1 MYCESCLLKGK
12 SSLFPSGAFNPDYYI
27 LGDVATQA
35 ELEANQVFSITTPA
49 GQYLNNVCQ
58 SIGMTQD
65 NTRLFKIVRCA
76 PDYYSNSEDLPARE
90 NCHHY
95 AFMDIFKTS
104 PKIIITLGRE
114 ASKVLLGDRAT
125 AISTIR
131 GRIYEVL
138 IEGQIYRVMPT
149 FSPNFI
155 VNNPSQSEQFVNDLL
170 HAMSYVKGD
179 LIDIGQKELLYAKNY
194 EEFYN
199 YYEDKLK
206 DKLIISFDLE
216 TNARDSRSQDARMVG
231 FSMAPDGSSGIYVV
245 RESLEY
251 KMPAK
256 DWTKIT
262 ELAKSILSEKTAL
275 IHNTMYEVPFTYNE
289 WSFYIENFIDTLI
302 KARLLLGGKI
312 GAGLKDRCI
321 LDLGYPDWDHD
332 LDEYRAGFTTLL
344 SKLKPTSSGSA
355 RWDFTHMKNR
365 GLASLYDEY
374 ASEIEN
380 GRELDKRCNACYDA
394 INKIR
399 NVILKYY
406 TSDTDYSIIIELIS
420 DELVALIDVDYSGP
434 FSYGFI
440 PLRIITKYGA
450 MDSVATQDLNI
461 YLDKKLEEYSAQL
474 GINLK
479 NGYEYMRRH
488 YVAGTWMEMNGLY
501 WNDEVANQEKKWYED
516 QCFKT
521 SLAMIDSPF
530 LDNMLFNEQQW
541 MLNDYI
547 VENHLDLVRQILG
560 NFYIMKSGIKL
571 ESTGELIRY
580 KRLLERLGPS
590 FANQYRSVLLNLVR
604 QKARTHNHYTE
615 LKYIFNPASPKQSM
629 KDTLNSIF
637 ITPEIQIAHFMNK
650 LNVMLDDGDFNIEKY
665 PPSDRPLFR
674 VLLDCR
680 NYNKYIDDYN
690 NLDESAE
697 DTEIL
702 ARIESMEEKLDIIDD
717 GQEVEE
723 DTRKRV
729 KLTKGDTFKRFAA
742 TLAETRIQS
751 RELTRS
757 ASESM
762 NYHLDSIS
770 ENNIIEINNYYCI
783 TGVDV
788 DDQSTWTDRY
798 KFLVNFRIWKKCNK
812 MITTYINGAKV
823 GRGSVWIVDKN
834 SLESG
839 DTLTRRKRLYDGNV
853 HEDETCLMQPT
864 YKVCTASSFRWQA
877 GMHCLHP
884 DTEII
889 LTDGRNIKVSELHEE
904 FRSDKKNYVYSL
916 QKQSD
921 GIGYRFIVDS
931 IKDVYIS
938 YYANNMVRVHLDNG
952 KYFEVTPDHKMIR
965 RNGEYVEAQDLVEGD
980 SLYPI
985 NFNEDDRGYKMIYNP
1000 DYNEEVYCHYL
1011 AFDYNLANNLNRDMS
1026 SDRMGNEGSWV
1037 RHHEDFNKMNNNPDN
1052 VNCYGY
1058 VTHTEIHAHSSEG
1071 HKAQWET
1078 QRKRMANDPNYAIK
1092 RLEDFKRNGR
1102 TSLDKMWQ
1110 DEGFRKMQSEKCS
1123 NENITRNKDPKG
1135 IANRTRGRILSY
1147 LNNLLQYGDLTAE
1160 NFEQFRFEYRKEN
1173 PYFNF
1178 GMNSILKNF
1187 DSFEEAVSQA
1197 KLYNHKVV
1205 RVEKIYYEEA
1215 IPVYSIAINPNNP
1228 SFPLSCGVMSKNT
1241 IPAES
1246 SIKNIYTS
1254 RYEGGCIA
1262 APDFSQMELRTMSGA
1277 SKCKALIEAFRS
1289 GADIHLQNAV
1299 KIFKKPAEEITAA
1312 ERRYAKMASFMILY
1326 GGDYRSFGAEFLDGD
1341 VKLAKSIYDSFYE
1354 AYPEVA
1360 EYIEEKHREMKE
1372 HGKVT
1377 TLMDMFINI
1386 SPDDDTC
1393 RGDEGKALRLA
1404 QNAPIQSASSMIAG
1418 CCLYEIMK
1426 FIRQNNFKSKII
1438 LFVHDSIEI
1447 DIHPAEMLQLASQII
1462 PMMNK
1467 FPNEQF
1473 NMPVKA
1479 DLVLGKS
1486 IGQEVTI
1493 EEIKCNEDFTE
1504 GEMIC
1509 EADEDNFN
1517 SLISEWR
1524 KVYKSVTWEDISEPK
1539 TKHKSWS
1546 GLWISKLAIQR
1557 SGYGIDYRVVHRK
1570 VKVII

>member
-90 NCHHY
+90 SCHHY

-114 ASKVLLGDRAT
+114 SSKVLLGDRAT

-251 KMPAK
+251 KMPVE

-262 ELAKSILSEKTAL
+262 ELAKSILSKKTAL

-580 KRLLERLGPS
+580 KKLLERLGPS
-590 FANQYRSVLLNLVR
+590 FANQYRSILLNLVR

-702 ARIESMEEKLDIIDD
+702 ARIESMEEKLDITDD
-717 GQEVEE
+717 EQELEE
-723 DTRKRV
+723 GNRKRV

-877 GMHCLHP
+877 GMH
-884 DTEII
+884 
-889 LTDGRNIKVSELHEE
+889 
-904 FRSDKKNYVYSL
+904 
-916 QKQSD
+916 
-921 GIGYRFIVDS
+921 
-931 IKDVYIS
+931 
-938 YYANNMVRVHLDNG
+938 
-952 KYFEVTPDHKMIR
+952 
-965 RNGEYVEAQDLVEGD
+965 
-980 SLYPI
+980 
-985 NFNEDDRGYKMIYNP
+985 
-1000 DYNEEVYCHYL
+1000 
-1011 AFDYNLANNLNRDMS
+1011 
-1026 SDRMGNEGSWV
+1026 
-1037 RHHEDFNKMNNNPDN
+1037 
-1052 VNCYGY
+1052 
-1058 VTHTEIHAHSSEG
+1058 
-1071 HKAQWET
+1071 
-1078 QRKRMANDPNYAIK
+1078 
-1092 RLEDFKRNGR
+1092 
-1102 TSLDKMWQ
+1102 
-1110 DEGFRKMQSEKCS
+1110 
-1123 NENITRNKDPKG
+1123 
-1135 IANRTRGRILSY
+1135 
-1147 LNNLLQYGDLTAE
+1147 
-1160 NFEQFRFEYRKEN
+1160 
-1173 PYFNF
+1173 
-1178 GMNSILKNF
+1178 
-1187 DSFEEAVSQA
+1187 
-1197 KLYNHKVV
+1197 
-1205 RVEKIYYEEA
+1205 
-1215 IPVYSIAINPNNP
+1215 
-1228 SFPLSCGVMSKNT
+1228 T

-1254 RYEGGCIA
+1254 RYKGGCIA

-1539 TKHKSWS
+1539 IKHKSYS